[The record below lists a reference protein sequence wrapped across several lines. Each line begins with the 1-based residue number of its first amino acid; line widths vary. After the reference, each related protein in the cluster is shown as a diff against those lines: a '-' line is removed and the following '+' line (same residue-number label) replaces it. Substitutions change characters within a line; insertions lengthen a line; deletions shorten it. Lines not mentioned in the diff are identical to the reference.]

1 VTGYYAQGLSGRRL
15 MQCYEVASP
24 RVKRYL
30 EAEIRHVL
38 SRLGPKDYV
47 LELGCGYGRVALRLA
62 GSARH
67 VVGIDTA
74 EESLALARELASPDS
89 RCEFVKMNALNL
101 RYPAGTFDAVV
112 CVQNGIC
119 AFGVDQES
127 LLREALRCAR
137 ASGILLFST
146 YSDWFWE
153 HRLEWF
159 QAQAAAGLLGPV
171 DLEASRGGTIVCR
184 DGFRA
189 ARLTPEEWRALCA
202 QAGVDCRVL
211 EVDESSVFC
220 EIVKRT

>member
-1 VTGYYAQGLSGRRL
+1 MTGYYAQNLSGRRL

-30 EAEIRHVL
+30 EAEIRHIL
-38 SRLGPKDYV
+38 SRLGPKDSV

-62 GSARH
+62 GNERH

-101 RYPAGTFDAVV
+101 LYPAGTFDAVV

-127 LLREALRCAR
+127 LLREALRYAR
-137 ASGILLFST
+137 AGGILLFST
-146 YSDWFWE
+146 YSDRFWK

-159 QAQAAAGLLGPV
+159 QSQAAAGLLGSV
-171 DLEASRGGTIVCR
+171 DLEASRGGTIVCT

-189 ARLTPEEWRALCA
+189 ARVTPEAWRALCA
-202 QAGVDCRVL
+202 RAGVDCRII
-211 EVDESSVFC
+211 EVDGSSVFC
-220 EIVKRT
+220 EIVKRA

>member
-1 VTGYYAQGLSGRRL
+1 

-24 RVKRYL
+24 RVKHYL
-30 EAEIRHVL
+30 EVEIRHIL
-38 SRLGPKDYV
+38 SRLGPEDYV

-62 GSARH
+62 GSARQ

-74 EESLALARELASPDS
+74 EDSLALARELASPDS
-89 RCEFVKMNALNL
+89 RCEFVKMNALDL

-112 CVQNGIC
+112 CAQNGIC
-119 AFGVDQES
+119 AFGVDKES

-137 ASGILLFST
+137 AGGILLLST
-146 YSDWFWE
+146 YSDRFWE

-171 DLEASRGGTIVCR
+171 DLEASREGTIVCT

-189 ARLTPEEWRALCA
+189 ARVTPEGWRALCVRV
-202 QAGVDCRVL
+202 GVDCRIT
-211 EVDESSVFC
+211 EVDGSSVFC
-220 EIVKRT
+220 EIVKRA

>member
-1 VTGYYAQGLSGRRL
+1 MTGYYAQNLSGRRL

-30 EAEIRHVL
+30 EAEIRHIL
-38 SRLGPKDYV
+38 SRLGPKDSV

-62 GSARH
+62 GNERH

-74 EESLALARELASPDS
+74 EESLALARELASPDC

-101 RYPAGTFDAVV
+101 LYPAGTFDAVV

-127 LLREALRCAR
+127 LLREALRYAR
-137 ASGILLFST
+137 AGGILLFSS
-146 YSDWFWE
+146 YSDRFWK

-159 QAQAAAGLLGPV
+159 QSQAAAGLLGPG
-171 DLEASRGGTIVCR
+171 DLEASRGGTIVCT

-189 ARLTPEEWRALCA
+189 ARVTPEAWRALCA
-202 QAGVDCRVL
+202 RAGVDCRII
-211 EVDESSVFC
+211 EVDGSSVFC
-220 EIVKRT
+220 EIVKRA